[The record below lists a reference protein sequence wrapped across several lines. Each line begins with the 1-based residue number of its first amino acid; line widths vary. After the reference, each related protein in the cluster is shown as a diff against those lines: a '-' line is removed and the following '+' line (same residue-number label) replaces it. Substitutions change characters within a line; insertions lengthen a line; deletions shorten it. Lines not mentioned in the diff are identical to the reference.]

1 MTVSVII
8 MWFLITDKMETCCKF
23 DGDTTHDVEVPGR
36 PEDVTATGVINGST
50 TLTWNAPKYDGG
62 SSVTGYYVEM
72 YNGSGWIMIN
82 EIPITA
88 CRVDIDDLVK
98 GIKNEMRVRAENA
111 VGLGPPSVSTVI
123 VVEHKCDVPGRPDTP
138 VITRVDVP
146 GTRSSRHTGGHS
158 GTCTR
163 YQAVQTHR

>member
-1 MTVSVII
+1 

-111 VGLGPPSVSTVI
+111 VGLGPPSVTTVI

-158 GTCTR
+158 GRCTR
-163 YQAVQTHR
+163 YQVVQIHQ